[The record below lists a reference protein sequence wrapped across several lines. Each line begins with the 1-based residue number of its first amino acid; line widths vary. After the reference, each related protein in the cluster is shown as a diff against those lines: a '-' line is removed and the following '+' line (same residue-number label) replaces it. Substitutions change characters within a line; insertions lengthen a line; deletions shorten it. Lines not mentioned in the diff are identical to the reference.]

1 MHEVIEDFYDLT
13 DSKAVKGGNA
23 YYLYRKGERFPR
35 KGVKVSPERIEQLAT
50 ENNRMGRPM
59 IREISVPMAEDSVR
73 GAEMP
78 LESLE
83 TEKAIENTPKK
94 RKARKKAVS
103 E

>member
-1 MHEVIEDFYDLT
+1 MYEVIEDFYDIT
-13 DSKAVKGGNA
+13 DSIAAKGGNT
-23 YYLYRKGERFPR
+23 YYLYQKGDRFPR
-35 KGVKVSPERIEQLAT
+35 KGVRVSPERLEQLAT
-50 ENNRMGRPM
+50 ANNLAGRPM

-83 TEKAIENTPKK
+83 TEKAKENTPKK

>member
-1 MHEVIEDFYDLT
+1 
-13 DSKAVKGGNA
+13 
-23 YYLYRKGERFPR
+23 
-35 KGVKVSPERIEQLAT
+35 
-50 ENNRMGRPM
+50 MGRPM

-83 TEKAIENTPKK
+83 TEKAKENTPKK